1 MFPACFRVSDEALAQ
16 KLQSLEETRVT
27 APQPASTN
35 LPRKQPKKSASRMM
49 SAKQS
54 SAPVNLLD
62 IMEEEMARQEMRE
75 SMVNSC
81 HFLTNCIP
89 HPVQFYSLL
98 CLVLPR
104 VMISIIDIL
113 CKVAFF
119 FLIMKVKI
127 CIIYMHV
134 QTHFIHKD
142 GISNCMSIKTICAT
156 HLH

>member
-1 MFPACFRVSDEALAQ
+1 MFPACLRVSDEALAQ

-89 HPVQFYSLL
+89 HPV
-98 CLVLPR
+98 
-104 VMISIIDIL
+104 
-113 CKVAFF
+113 
-119 FLIMKVKI
+119 
-127 CIIYMHV
+127 
-134 QTHFIHKD
+134 
-142 GISNCMSIKTICAT
+142 
-156 HLH
+156 